1 MLELIKFQGQNKDKT
16 KACRRH
22 CSVGGIHRT
31 RDCTAILPVP
41 VLHLSRNQNADGVD
55 EDAAQ
60 PQEQQAFE
68 HPALSVPAAP
78 SSSMMLYLDWVA
90 MTSEKSGVM

>member
-16 KACRRH
+16 KACSRH

-41 VLHLSRNQNADGVD
+41 VLHLSRNQNAERVD
-55 EDAAQ
+55 DDAAQ

-68 HPALSVPAAP
+68 HPAQCAGGGAIVVDDAVLG
-78 SSSMMLYLDWVA
+78 MGGHDQ
-90 MTSEKSGVM
+90 